1 MVPDGVEAAT
11 FAATPVKRQACA
23 PGRCVLS
30 TGNTSYIAVPGPRG
44 GVVTQRTA
52 NPRTPVQFRAWP
64 PAFAP
69 VALRLASHPGLESC
83 PPGSSEGAPNSHVA
97 LLCNGSRLLL

>member
-1 MVPDGVEAAT
+1 MVPDGAEAAT

-23 PGRCVLS
+23 RGCRVLS
-30 TGNTSYIAVPGPRG
+30 TGNPSYIAMPGPRG

-64 PAFAP
+64 PTFPPSALALAGRSLFAKI
-69 VALRLASHPGLESC
+69 VGRSLRERRRHRKKAALQR
-83 PPGSSEGAPNSHVA
+83 
-97 LLCNGSRLLL
+97 R

>member
-64 PAFAP
+64 PTFAP
-69 VALRLASHPGLESC
+69 SALRLADRPILARF
-83 PPGSSEGAPNSHVA
+83 PRR
-97 LLCNGSRLLL
+97 GSRETRAAESEAALQRRQPLL